1 MNYSFKDLSDIVK
14 SKISLKRFKH
24 TMAVV
29 DMSVKLAKK
38 YGADTEKS
46 KVAALLHD
54 VCKEMDIEEMREICR
69 EYFKEDLSEED
80 LENSEILHSFAAAY
94 WGEKNLGIKDSEI
107 LSAIKNHTLGN
118 KNMSL
123 VEKIVY
129 IADAIEIGR
138 AYPGV
143 EEIRALSF
151 ENLDR
156 GILLE
161 LRKKEEY
168 LKSIGKKSHKNTIM
182 MEQELLQNF
191 SFKEVKE

>member
-14 SKISLKRFKH
+14 SKISLKRFDH

-46 KVAALLHD
+46 KIAALLHD
-54 VCKEMDIEEMREICR
+54 VCKEMDIEEMKEICR
-69 EYFKEDLSEED
+69 KYFKEDLSEKD

-94 WGEKNLGIKDSEI
+94 WVEKNLGIKDSEI

-118 KNMSL
+118 INMSL
-123 VEKIVY
+123 VEKIIY

-138 AYPGV
+138 KYPGV
-143 EEIRALSF
+143 EEIRTLTF
-151 ENLDR
+151 KDLDR

-161 LRKKEEY
+161 VEKKGEY
-168 LKSIGKKSHKNTIM
+168 LKNIGKESHKNTIM
-182 MEQELLQNF
+182 MEQELMKNLF
-191 SFKEVKE
+191 FKGVKE

>member
-29 DMSVKLAKK
+29 DMSIKLSKIYK
-38 YGADTEKS
+38 ADIEKC
-46 KVAALLHD
+46 KIAALLHD
-54 VCKEMDIEEMREICR
+54 VCKEMDVEEMKKICR

-80 LENSEILHSFAAAY
+80 LENSEILHSFVASY
-94 WGEKNLGIKDSEI
+94 WVKKNLGIEDSEI
-107 LSAIKNHTLGN
+107 LAAIKNHTLGN

-138 AYPGV
+138 TYPGV
-143 EEIRALSF
+143 DEIRTLTF
-151 ENLDR
+151 KDLDR

-161 LRKKEEY
+161 IQKKERY
-168 LKSIGKKSHKNTIM
+168 LKNIGKKSHKNTTM
-182 MEQELLQNF
+182 MEQELSKNLF
-191 SFKEVKE
+191 FKGVKE